1 MFVGFPETY
10 WWQEQPAPT
19 EKQIKF
25 VETIAECLNIDFPQ
39 SSKDFTKYA
48 YAKFIK
54 EIIDEFKHWQACA
67 RENELDEVTCV
78 FLGIDVWT
86 PEDCY

>member
-39 SSKDFTKYA
+39 SSKTLQSMLTQNLLK
-48 YAKFIK
+48 KI
-54 EIIDEFKHWQACA
+54 
-67 RENELDEVTCV
+67 
-78 FLGIDVWT
+78 
-86 PEDCY
+86 